1 MAFLRRVYMTQ
12 VRHSPHLPKAA
23 GGPMPRRWR
32 QKNAFQPFVAKMK
45 DPAVFQAQLN
55 ISVTK
60 HLQVG
65 TAFSDQAVDVSG
77 HEIPVM
83 VGGVTRQPG
92 DRIRCRACR
101 LSASVSHWAY

>member
-1 MAFLRRVYMTQ
+1 LAAKRV
-12 VRHSPHLPKAA
+12 S
-23 GGPMPRRWR
+23 G
-32 QKNAFQPFVAKMK
+32 NARQPFVAKMK

-55 ISVTK
+55 SSVTK

-65 TAFSDQAVDVSG
+65 TAVSDQAVDVSG

-101 LSASVSHWAY
+101 LSASVSHWAYHRSPSRAVYQRLP